1 VCGSRR
7 RDVGPNQRMLF
18 LPRWLLV
25 SKSTFVL
32 CVFTGTVL
40 FVIYFSFFLFFNCDS
55 DPLGFRGEVG
65 GKQQSVDAEGGCR
78 DPFVPVAGKR
88 FGSESRPI
96 GAPPKFELL
105 FVREEDLL
113 RE

>member
-1 VCGSRR
+1 
-7 RDVGPNQRMLF
+7 
-18 LPRWLLV
+18 
-25 SKSTFVL
+25 
-32 CVFTGTVL
+32 
-40 FVIYFSFFLFFNCDS
+40 
-55 DPLGFRGEVG
+55 
-65 GKQQSVDAEGGCR
+65 VDAEGGCR

-88 FGSESRPI
+88 FGSESRPV